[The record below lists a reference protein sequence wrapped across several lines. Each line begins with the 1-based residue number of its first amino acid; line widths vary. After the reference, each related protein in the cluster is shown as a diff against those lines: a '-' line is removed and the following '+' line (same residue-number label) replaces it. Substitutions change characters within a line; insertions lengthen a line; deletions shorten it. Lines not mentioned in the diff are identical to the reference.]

1 MVYVNAYHNFLT
13 FSTSQAIPSS
23 NPSCVLAE
31 QAVIVQVLVLI
42 CSIFSCYKIF
52 LNQNILHL
60 AAGLELNLVY
70 WQKLVRER
78 SLIIFTFISQYF
90 TTKSFSN
97 SSPASE
103 TLFVSAES
111 ITYTKASVFVK

>member
-1 MVYVNAYHNFLT
+1 MVYVNANHYFLT
-13 FSTSQAIPSS
+13 FSTSQDNPSS
-23 NPSCVLAE
+23 NPYCVLAE

-42 CSIFSCYKIF
+42 CSIFNCYKIF

-60 AAGLELNLVY
+60 AEALELNLVY
-70 WQKLVRER
+70 WQKLIRER
-78 SLIIFTFISQYF
+78 WLIIFTFITQYF

-97 SSPASE
+97 SYPASL

-111 ITYTKASVFVK
+111 IT